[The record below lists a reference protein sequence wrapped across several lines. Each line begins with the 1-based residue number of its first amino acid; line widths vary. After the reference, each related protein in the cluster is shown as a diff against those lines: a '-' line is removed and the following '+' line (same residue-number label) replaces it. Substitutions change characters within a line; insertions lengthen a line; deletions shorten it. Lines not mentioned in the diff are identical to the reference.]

1 MMKVQVNK
9 KEKEKKRKEKIMG
22 EDKRKIEITKIERR
36 RDKINVEK

>member
-1 MMKVQVNK
+1 
-9 KEKEKKRKEKIMG
+9 MG